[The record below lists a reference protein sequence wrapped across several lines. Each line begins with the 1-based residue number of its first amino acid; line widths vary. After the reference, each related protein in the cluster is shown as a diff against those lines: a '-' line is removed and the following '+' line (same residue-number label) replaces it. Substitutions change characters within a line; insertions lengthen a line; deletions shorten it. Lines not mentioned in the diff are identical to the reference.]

1 LARLRTLIALLRT
14 SRTRLG
20 TLRTT
25 LRSLQRLTVLSV
37 GLKVI
42 AVFELLPAPLTYKP
56 IRILSH
62 ISPFMLLG
70 TDSVML
76 LGIDSGAKSFCTS
89 HSFPIQILPLPGR
102 SRPIRSRP

>member
-1 LARLRTLIALLRT
+1 VARLRTLIALLGTLRSALPTLRALLRT

-25 LRSLQRLTVLSV
+25 LRGLQRLTVLSV

-70 TDSVML
+70 TDKCH
-76 LGIDSGAKSFCTS
+76 ATW
-89 HSFPIQILPLPGR
+89 H
-102 SRPIRSRP
+102 